1 MDRKFP
7 LFHIWM
13 SQSNEY
19 LYAPLFTLRHRVV
32 DGREW
37 LRLFDWFTLK
47 EETKKKGSGDHTD
60 RELSNLI
67 LRCNFSRWLHRN
79 VEVLFLNKSP
89 LAFLKQLSNSSHSL
103 DWRAFSKIGDYFTSY
118 FLTKKNRLTSFV
130 IYLSLTLIEA
140 TWLLSRVSHD
150 LRILREPLTPLK
162 VEAAY
167 RRLKGSTLDLP
178 VVVTAGKRAAEQYN

>member
-1 MDRKFP
+1 MSIYMLHFFFLLYTTQSRRRAGMITPFWLVYPKGRK
-7 LFHIWM
+7 
-13 SQSNEY
+13 E
-19 LYAPLFTLRHRVV
+19 
-32 DGREW
+32 
-37 LRLFDWFTLK
+37 
-47 EETKKKGSGDHTD
+47 KGSGDHTD

-79 VEVLFLNKSP
+79 VEVLFFISSP

-103 DWRAFSKIGDYFTSY
+103 DWRAFSKIGDNFTSY
-118 FLTKKNRLTSFV
+118 FLKNRLTSLV

-162 VEAAY
+162 VE
-167 RRLKGSTLDLP
+167 SSISSP
-178 VVVTAGKRAAEQYN
+178 